1 MGGIVWSDSDENILN
16 NGQAIVLS
24 DSRVTEQI
32 YILDNTPQLLEI
44 SLSINRLVSRKFLL
58 LGGVIASC
66 DLATIT

>member
-1 MGGIVWSDSDENILN
+1 MGGIVWSDSDVNKLN
-16 NGQAIVLS
+16 NGQAIVFS
-24 DSRVTEQI
+24 ASCVTEQI

-44 SLSINRLVSRKFLL
+44 SLSINRPVSRKFLL